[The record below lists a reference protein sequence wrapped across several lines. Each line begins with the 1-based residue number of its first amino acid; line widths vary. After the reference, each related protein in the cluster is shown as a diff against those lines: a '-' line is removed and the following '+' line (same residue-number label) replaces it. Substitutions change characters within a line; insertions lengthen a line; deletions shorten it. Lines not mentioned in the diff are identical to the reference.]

1 MSQLVRTTD
10 EPAKQVDLLHRIGRV
25 THRHLDNA
33 EEAEQHFLQAL
44 TTDPG
49 HVATMHELVAL
60 YSNRGDWLK
69 AAQMMIRAEGATANV
84 LEKVKLLHEAAVIY
98 DQRLG
103 QREAAAEYYA
113 AVLALDPEHVAA
125 GEPLANIYF
134 EQGEYDK
141 LSPILDMLVR
151 KSSGRESAYML
162 ELYYRAARTADE
174 LRDFDKALGYYKNAY
189 DIDSTYLP
197 VLVGRADLLF
207 NMQDWDGAGKIY
219 QTILVQHRD
228 SQKESDVVRTYYRL
242 GMVRQNLGER
252 RKALNMFEKAL
263 EIDPTHVDTLEAVI
277 GIQEAQGDWEAVIH
291 AKRSLL
297 VTADE
302 DRQIELLDEISG
314 IYANRVDN
322 PQKAIGALREALEV
336 KPDHHQLLQKLLDLY
351 TSTEQWKKSVE
362 TIERFIELEADHLR
376 RGMYHNAAGDICRGK
391 MKAIDEAIDYY
402 ERALDCFFE
411 EGTEKIPQSF
421 LPRTYKPFEYIDKL
435 YTTKRDWKGQER
447 TYRRMIKRLS
457 QGDQILVNLW
467 HNLGEIYR
475 SRLKQFGS
483 AVAAFEVAQRL
494 DPKNVQRRE
503 ILAELYVLAGPEH
516 SDKAVLQ
523 HMLMLKDEPF
533 RTESYKQLRKIY
545 MDTRQYDKAWCV
557 CATLAFLK
565 KADPEEVQFYEQYK
579 PRGFVKA
586 KHRLTETHWS
596 QLLHDDE
603 DRYVSA
609 IFGAIWQG
617 AASIHSMP
625 HKNFGLKRKDRR
637 VIETDDLN
645 FSRIFYYTSQVLN
658 VPLPEVYLQPEQQG
672 DILIANVHD
681 RGQLVP
687 SFVVRAGLLS
697 GRPEKE
703 IAFSSA
709 QWMSYMR
716 PDHFLKL
723 ALQTNT
729 DLKRAFLSAIVL
741 VKRDFPIAPDMQPL
755 VAQYLPEM
763 QRRTTP
769 QMLEQLGLVVHR
781 FLQAAPE
788 VNLKTW
794 GNAVEASSFRAGF
807 VVCGDLEVAARMI
820 SLQPTVVGGATP
832 KERVKELVLFSVSE
846 DYFAVRA
853 ALGLQIG

>member
-1 MSQLVRTTD
+1 
-10 EPAKQVDLLHRIGRV
+10 
-25 THRHLDNA
+25 
-33 EEAEQHFLQAL
+33 
-44 TTDPG
+44 
-49 HVATMHELVAL
+49 
-60 YSNRGDWLK
+60 
-69 AAQMMIRAEGATANV
+69 
-84 LEKVKLLHEAAVIY
+84 
-98 DQRLG
+98 
-103 QREAAAEYYA
+103 
-113 AVLALDPEHVAA
+113 
-125 GEPLANIYF
+125 
-134 EQGEYDK
+134 
-141 LSPILDMLVR
+141 
-151 KSSGRESAYML
+151 
-162 ELYYRAARTADE
+162 
-174 LRDFDKALGYYKNAY
+174 
-189 DIDSTYLP
+189 
-197 VLVGRADLLF
+197 
-207 NMQDWDGAGKIY
+207 
-219 QTILVQHRD
+219 
-228 SQKESDVVRTYYRL
+228 
-242 GMVRQNLGER
+242 MVRQNLGER

-263 EIDPTHVDTLEAVI
+263 EIDPTHADTLEAVI
-277 GIQEAQGDWEAVIH
+277 AIQAAQGDWEAVIH

-297 VTADE
+297 ATADG
-302 DRQIELLDEISG
+302 DAQVKLLDEVSE
-314 IYANRVDN
+314 IYFQRLDN
-322 PQKAIGALREALEV
+322 PQKAIGALQEALEV
-336 KPDHHQLLQKLLDLY
+336 QPGNHKLLQKLLDLY

-362 TIERFIELEADHLR
+362 TIERFIELEKDNLR
-376 RGMYHNAAGDICRGK
+376 RGSYYNAAGDICRGK
-391 MKAIDEAIDYY
+391 MKAIDEAVEYY
-402 ERALDCFFE
+402 EKALDSFFE
-411 EGTEKIPQSF
+411 KGTETIPASF
-421 LPRTYKPFEYIDKL
+421 VPRTYKPFERIDKL
-435 YTTKRDWKGQER
+435 LTTKRDWKGQER
-447 TYRRMIKRLS
+447 AYRRMIKRLRE
-457 QGDQILVNLW
+457 GDRILINLW

-475 SRLKQFGS
+475 SRLKELG
-483 AVAAFEVAQRL
+483 AATAAFEVAMRL
-494 DPKNVQRRE
+494 DPTNIQRRE
-503 ILAELYVLAGPEH
+503 ILAELYVMSGP
-516 SDKAVLQ
+516 DQATKAVAQ
-523 HMLMLKDEPF
+523 HMELLKQEPF
-533 RTESYKQLRKIY
+533 RVESYKELRKIY

-763 QRRTTP
+763 QRRITP